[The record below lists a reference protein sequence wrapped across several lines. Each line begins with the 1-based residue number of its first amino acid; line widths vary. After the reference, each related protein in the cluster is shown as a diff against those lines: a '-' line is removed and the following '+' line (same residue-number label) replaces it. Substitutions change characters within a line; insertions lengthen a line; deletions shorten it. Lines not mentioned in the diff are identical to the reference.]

1 MINCNDCE
9 FCEIDENGR
18 KSFKCDPFSNVKEP
32 ECLQKHQIFR
42 LDILIG
48 TYHSMLRFQEKMA
61 PMQDKIIDYVKRE
74 IDDIEDSESWKF
86 TDEDYLPGDQEQN

>member
-1 MINCNDCE
+1 MIDCNDCE
-9 FCEIDENGR
+9 FCEIDGNGR

-42 LDILIG
+42 LDMLIRS
-48 TYHSMLRFQEKMA
+48 YHSMLRFQEKMA

-74 IDDIEDSESWKF
+74 IDDIEDSESWKSS
-86 TDEDYLPGDQEQN
+86 DEDYFPDGHEPN